1 MIDRHVQVTF
11 LVVVLLS
18 ASMLASCA
26 PRASRTPQSAPAQS
40 ETTAEL
46 SSEPTPTETVPVAT
60 PMPSPPPAVAVVA
73 PAPPDSPLPRT
84 QPHAVEFAEHAALK
98 DIHFGPGRTGIGREA
113 ARALE
118 AAARWL
124 KTNEGYLLLIE
135 GHTDSQG
142 TREANLAVA
151 ERRANAA
158 LNYLVKQGVLPSRMI
173 VVSYGA
179 DRPAC
184 LEKTQACLAKN
195 RRVHFLVK
203 EQ

>member
-1 MIDRHVQVTF
+1 MIERHVQITF
-11 LVVVLLS
+11 PVVVLLS

-26 PRASRTPQSAPAQS
+26 PRPPRTPQSAPAQS

-46 SSEPTPTETVPVAT
+46 PSEPEPNESAPVAT
-60 PMPSPPPAVAVVA
+60 STPSAPPVVAVVA
-73 PAPPDSPLPRT
+73 PPPPDPPVPRT
-84 QPHAVEFAEHAALK
+84 QPHAIEFAEHAALK
-98 DIHFGPGRTGIGREA
+98 DIYFGPGRADIGRDG

-118 AAARWL
+118 ATARWL
-124 KTNEGYLLLIE
+124 KTNEDYLLLIE
-135 GHTDSQG
+135 GHSDSQG

-158 LNYLVKQGVLPSRMI
+158 LNYLLKQGVLPSRMI

-184 LEKTQACLAKN
+184 MEKTGACMAKN

-203 EQ
+203 GQ